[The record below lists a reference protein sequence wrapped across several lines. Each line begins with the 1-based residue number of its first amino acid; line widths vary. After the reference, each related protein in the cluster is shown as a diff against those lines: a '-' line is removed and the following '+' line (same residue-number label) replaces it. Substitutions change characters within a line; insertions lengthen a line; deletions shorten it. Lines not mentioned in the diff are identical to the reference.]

1 MKDDFYSFDCFYT
14 VFNDYAINYDELLK
28 IFKQQSVDNTELYF
42 LKTQKKIY
50 KHHFSELE
58 EMYQEI
64 YEYTEHTKYYVD
76 FLRNRIFP
84 LDILEQLDN
93 SGETIDQETISWIG
107 NYKEVDKLENDRKLC
122 LNFLKKRLSTVDC
135 ILEFL
140 KQRKQELEKES
151 YSISGTNSFK
161 NTRDKKHTTDQ
172 IALKM
177 VYEGNTLVTR
187 EEHGNDL
194 YNKVTYWLKR
204 DNRTA
209 NDGSNLQLQNKIKR
223 FEKVIDLLDDES
235 KQRAIDEVKILKS
248 YLPKN

>member
-1 MKDDFYSFDCFYT
+1 MCVKFLNTYT
-14 VFNDYAINYDELLK
+14 LKQYKGSYPDLLERHK
-28 IFKQQSVDNTELYF
+28 LEYEDHNEYTFINTELESF
-42 LKTQKKIY
+42 HNNFIEIKDIEELPFQFQFQKS
-50 KHHFSELE
+50 FTDDELRE
-58 EMYQEI
+58 ALVSQREFKDFAVKSNLSSSMI
-64 YEYTEHTKYYVD
+64 ID
-76 FLRNRIFP
+76 FL
-84 LDILEQLDN
+84 E
-93 SGETIDQETISWIG
+93 S
-107 NYKEVDKLENDRKLC
+107 
-122 LNFLKKRLSTVDC
+122 RL
-135 ILEFL
+135 
-140 KQRKQELEKES
+140 QELENES
-151 YSISGTNSFK
+151 NSK
-161 NTRDKKHTTDQ
+161 VLVPKDVNKIKLTVDQ

>member
-1 MKDDFYSFDCFYT
+1 MCVKFLNTYT
-14 VFNDYAINYDELLK
+14 LKQYKGCYPDLLERHK
-28 IFKQQSVDNTELYF
+28 LEYEDHNEYTFINTELESF
-42 LKTQKKIY
+42 HNNFIEIKDIEELPFQFQFQKS
-50 KHHFSELE
+50 FTDDELRE
-58 EMYQEI
+58 ALVSQREFKDFAVKSNLSSSMI
-64 YEYTEHTKYYVD
+64 ID
-76 FLRNRIFP
+76 FL
-84 LDILEQLDN
+84 E
-93 SGETIDQETISWIG
+93 S
-107 NYKEVDKLENDRKLC
+107 
-122 LNFLKKRLSTVDC
+122 RL
-135 ILEFL
+135 
-140 KQRKQELEKES
+140 QELENES
-151 YSISGTNSFK
+151 NSK
-161 NTRDKKHTTDQ
+161 VLVPKDVNKIKLTVDQ

-248 YLPKN
+248 YFPKN